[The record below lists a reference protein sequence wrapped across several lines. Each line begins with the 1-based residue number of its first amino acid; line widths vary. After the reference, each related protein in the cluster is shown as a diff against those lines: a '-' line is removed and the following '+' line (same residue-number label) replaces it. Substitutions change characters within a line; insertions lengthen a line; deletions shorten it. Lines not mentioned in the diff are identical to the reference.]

1 MSSDISDTR
10 FLSIRVKNSD
20 PNGKKWNKS
29 SLFLFLQERI
39 PGSPCWSRVY
49 SGVISEGFFLS
60 YVCWVGGLNLDF
72 WDVLCSLVPK
82 SFLSFLIYKQK
93 PWSLS
98 RDEESFGYMYTFSHT
113 HTHTL
118 KFLEKKI
125 CRCFPSLLVQVEQN
139 IKIPT
144 F

>member
-1 MSSDISDTR
+1 M
-10 FLSIRVKNSD
+10 
-20 PNGKKWNKS
+20 
-29 SLFLFLQERI
+29 LFLKCHLTSLTLDFFPFGSKTVTQMERNEI
-39 PGSPCWSRVY
+39 SPAYFCFCGKGVY

-118 KFLEKKI
+118 KFLEKN
-125 CRCFPSLLVQVEQN
+125 LQVFSFLACTGRTESQN
-139 IKIPT
+139 SHFLT
-144 F
+144 L